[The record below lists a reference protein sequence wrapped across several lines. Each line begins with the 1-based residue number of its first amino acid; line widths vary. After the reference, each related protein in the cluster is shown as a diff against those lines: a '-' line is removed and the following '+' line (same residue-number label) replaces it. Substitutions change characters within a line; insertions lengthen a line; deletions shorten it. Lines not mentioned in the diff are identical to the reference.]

1 MTHSVLV
8 VDDDPLL
15 CRLLERMLTLS
26 GYSVTLASDG
36 EDALASIAADL
47 PDLVI
52 TDLQIPRMTGWG
64 LITHLHEHYPLLP
77 ILVVSAVARGPD
89 LDGIPFL
96 AKPFALATFIAMVQ
110 EQFLAA

>member
-1 MTHSVLV
+1 MSHSVLV

-15 CRLLERMLTLS
+15 CRLLERVLTLN

-36 EDALASIAADL
+36 EDALVSIAADL

-52 TDLQIPRMTGWG
+52 TDLQMPRTTGWV
-64 LITHLHEHYPLLP
+64 LIAYLHDNCPLLP
-77 ILVVSAVARGPD
+77 ILVVSAVASGPT
-89 LDGIPFL
+89 LDGIPYL

-110 EQFLAA
+110 EQFLVT